1 MRVAVR
7 DGSNCPPQPSA
18 PGTWPGSLVVCSSP
32 GEEKKSRD
40 RLADHVGQGTEEARA
55 LDRLRELALLL
66 GRHRG
71 DAGGHDLAALG
82 DVTLQQLHVLVVDLR
97 RIGAR
102 ERAGLAAAEEGA
114 ARAALCCECHWL
126 RLRRGFSVVVA
137 ARAALATV
145 AVAAIAA
152 VATIAVAEAAAAVTA
167 LVAVAVRLAHH
178 RRGAFLEL
186 FDADGEIA
194 QHVLREALL
203 ALDLGQRSGRRLD
216 VEQRDVRLAVLA
228 DAVGEGLQPPVLV
241 LGDLAAEAAD
251 DVGELLGQVLDLLR
265 AQVLARQIDVF
276 VEGHEMPFLGLSP
289 MSSTLAPSP
298 SSPSGKARML

>member
-102 ERAGLAAAEEGA
+102 ERAGLAAAEEGT
-114 ARAALCCECHWL
+114 ARAALSCECHGLVL
-126 RLRRGFSVVVA
+126 RTGAGFVVA
-137 ARAALATV
+137 ARAALATI
-145 AVAAIAA
+145 ATVAAVTIATEA
-152 VATIAVAEAAAAVTA
+152 AVAEAAAAVTA
-167 LVAVAVRLAHH
+167 LVAVAIRLAHH

-186 FDADGEIA
+186 FDANGQVA
-194 QHVLREALL
+194 QHVFREALL
-203 ALDLGQRSGRRLD
+203 ALDLGDGRGWR
-216 VEQRDVRLAVLA
+216 
-228 DAVGEGLQPPVLV
+228 
-241 LGDLAAEAAD
+241 
-251 DVGELLGQVLDLLR
+251 
-265 AQVLARQIDVF
+265 ID
-276 VEGHEMPFLGLSP
+276 
-289 MSSTLAPSP
+289 
-298 SSPSGKARML
+298 